1 MQINRITPACRELA
15 SGLQFPEGPIAL
27 PDGSVIL
34 VEMRRQTLSRVTP
47 GGQVEIIAEL
57 GGGPN
62 GAALGPDGRIYVT
75 NNGGPGWIV
84 DAEGNS
90 LPVGSADDNHGGSI
104 QLVEPRTGKV
114 ETLYDR
120 CDGRPIG
127 APNDLVFDDHGGF
140 WFTDFGRFRPGS
152 SDGSSDR
159 GGVYYA
165 RADGSL
171 IEEKI
176 FPLEHP
182 NGIGLSP
189 DGKRLYVAETPTARC
204 LAYDLEASGAL
215 AAGAGPFSDRGGDKD
230 SDRGH
235 VLAALGGH
243 QFFDSLAVDG
253 AGHVCVATIVPGA
266 VSDIWPDGSRVDQY
280 LLPDPI
286 VTNVCFGGRALST
299 AFATLSL
306 RGKLVAFEWPRPGA
320 PLKHLNRP

>member
-1 MQINRITPACRELA
+1 MQINVITPAFQELA
-15 SGLQFPEGPIAL
+15 SGLQFPEGPIAMS
-27 PDGSVIL
+27 DGSVIL
-34 VEMRRQTLSRVTP
+34 VEKRRQTLTRVTP

-62 GAALGPDGRIYVT
+62 GAAMGPHGRLYVT
-75 NNGGPGWIV
+75 NNGGPEWIV
-84 DAEGNS
+84 DAQGNA
-90 LPVGSADDNHGGSI
+90 LPVGSPDDASGGLI
-104 QLVEPRTGKV
+104 QVVDLRTGKV

-120 CDGRPIG
+120 CDGRPLS

-140 WFTDFGRFRPGS
+140 WFTGFGKYRAGS
-152 SDGSSDR
+152 SDG

-204 LAYDLEASGAL
+204 LAYDLEAPGVL
-215 AAGAGPFSDRGGDKD
+215 AAEAGLCGDRGN
-230 SDRGH
+230 

-243 QFFDSLAVDG
+243 QFFDSLAVDS
-253 AGHVCVATIVPGA
+253 ADHICVATIITGA
-266 VSDIWPDGSRVDQY
+266 VSDVWPDGSRVDQY

-286 VTNVCFGGRALST
+286 VTNVCFGDRELRT
-299 AFATLSL
+299 AFATLSMHG
-306 RGKLVAFEWPRPGA
+306 RLVAFEWPRPGV

>member
-1 MQINRITPACRELA
+1 MENSGPMQINRITPAFRELA

-27 PDGSVIL
+27 PDGSVIV

-47 GGQVEIIAEL
+47 GGQVEIVAEL

-62 GAALGPDGRIYVT
+62 GAALGPDGRLYVT

-84 DAEGNS
+84 DAQGNS

-104 QLVEPRTGKV
+104 QRVEPRTGKV

-120 CDGRPIG
+120 CGGRPIG

-140 WFTDFGRFRPGS
+140 WFTDFGKYSADGGSDAS
-152 SDGSSDR
+152 SDS

-171 IEEKI
+171 IEQKI
-176 FPLEHP
+176 FPLDHP

-204 LAYDLEASGAL
+204 LAYDLEAPGAL
-215 AAGAGPFSDRGGDKD
+215 AAGAGPF

-243 QFFDSLAVDG
+243 QFFDSLAVDC
-253 AGHVCVATIVPGA
+253 AGHVCVATIVTGA

-286 VTNVCFGGRALST
+286 VTNVCFGGRELST

-306 RGKLVAFEWPRPGA
+306 HGKLVAFDWPRPGV
-320 PLKHLNRP
+320 PLKHLNRA